1 MPMRMPHRILVV
13 EDSPDL
19 QQIFQRVLTNAG
31 FEVLTASTNSEAMVV
46 LEKFE
51 PDLVLADCFLAGAGP
66 LMMSVLK
73 ESRPKLP
80 VIVLSGDPEQA
91 KKLLPDADA
100 VLGKPISFAEL
111 THTVLH
117 FMAAVEADRLS
128 DETAC

>member
-1 MPMRMPHRILVV
+1 MV
-13 EDSPDL
+13 EDSLDL
-19 QQIFQRVLTNAG
+19 QEIFLRVLTNAG
-31 FEVLTASTNSEAMVV
+31 FEVMTASTNSEAMVV

-66 LMMSVLK
+66 LVVSVLK

-80 VIVLSGDPEQA
+80 VIVLSGDPEKA
-91 KKLLPDADA
+91 RALLPEADA
-100 VLGKPISFAEL
+100 VLGKPISLAEL

-128 DETAC
+128 DGSIC